1 MFSHR
6 ISLVVAL
13 ACLAVSAN
21 ELVNPNLET
30 DADGNLPGW
39 KTYRPDNPVRVV
51 HDDVQNGQSAIYGEI
66 SREKPSFGFMQT
78 LAYDKPDNRPVTFGG
93 WSKCEGVESDRDYC
107 VYLDIFFSDGTNDW
121 AKCAYWPTGTHD
133 WEYTVECYWPPK
145 PIAKIE
151 YYVLLRNTTGRAWF
165 DNFELTREDPG
176 ARMRIIEVQSTA
188 PFPQNGIQIHSSFFH
203 AGTTYTARIVDDT
216 GKILAEK

>member
-39 KTYRPDNPVRVV
+39 KTYRPDNPLRVV

-66 SREKPSFGFMQT
+66 SQQKPSFGFMQT
-78 LAYDKPDNRPVTFGG
+78 LVYDKPDNRPVTFGG
-93 WSKCEGVESDRDYC
+93 WSKSATTASIWTSSSRTARTTGP
-107 VYLDIFFSDGTNDW
+107 N
-121 AKCAYWPTGTHD
+121 APTGRREPMTGN
-133 WEYTVECYWPPK
+133 TRSNATGRPSPSRK
-145 PIAKIE
+145 S
-151 YYVLLRNTTGRAWF
+151 NTTSSCAIRRAGR
-165 DNFELTREDPG
+165 G
-176 ARMRIIEVQSTA
+176 ST
-188 PFPQNGIQIHSSFFH
+188 ISS
-203 AGTTYTARIVDDT
+203 
-216 GKILAEK
+216 

>member
-78 LAYDKPDNRPVTFGG
+78 LVYDKPDNRPVTFGG
-93 WSKCEGVESDRDYC
+93 WSKWDEAVR
-107 VYLDIFFSDGTNDW
+107 
-121 AKCAYWPTGTHD
+121 
-133 WEYTVECYWPPK
+133 
-145 PIAKIE
+145 
-151 YYVLLRNTTGRAWF
+151 LLAGF
-165 DNFELTREDPG
+165 DNMMVDTSSTFYALGRERSKALIRQWGADRVMFGTDYPMWDPAVEIG
-176 ARMRIIEVQSTA
+176 RFMKIPLSDTERRLILHDNAERIL
-188 PFPQNGIQIHSSFFH
+188 GI
-203 AGTTYTARIVDDT
+203 G
-216 GKILAEK
+216 